1 MHEEMAFLQTFQNY
15 LEFLKD
21 IAICINL
28 SILFNIYLGKQLW
41 IQLFCI
47 FWDGVNH
54 TYAIALRNYV
64 CEFSVQI
71 ISLRLL
77 LLMWDY

>member
-28 SILFNIYLGKQLW
+28 SILFNIYLGKQL
-41 IQLFCI
+41 
-47 FWDGVNH
+47 
-54 TYAIALRNYV
+54 
-64 CEFSVQI
+64 
-71 ISLRLL
+71 
-77 LLMWDY
+77 